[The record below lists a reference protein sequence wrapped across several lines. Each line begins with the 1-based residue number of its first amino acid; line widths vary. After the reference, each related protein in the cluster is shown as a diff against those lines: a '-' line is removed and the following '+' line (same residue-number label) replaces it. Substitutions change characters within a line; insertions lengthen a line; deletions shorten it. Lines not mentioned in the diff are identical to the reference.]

1 MAIHDVQANEIVI
14 RVVYDGAP
22 ESGKTTSLRAL
33 AGSLAQTTVTPEEDA
48 TGRTLWFDW
57 MEYVGGRFEGSR
69 IRCQIVS
76 VPGQREL
83 DARRRALLASADVVV
98 SVVNTGATWF
108 ERSLEY
114 VGELRE
120 AVTGDGVGI
129 VLQANKRDLPDAVAL
144 AIVREKLGDPSIGFV
159 ESIAADG
166 TGIRE
171 AFVYAVRLALD
182 RVRDLTVRG
191 ALPTGTPHGAAELL
205 AELRG
210 SAKTKVVDV
219 PKIATDATS
228 LAASIL
234 EGVLDQEE
242 LATKRVGRPK
252 PNRMPCAPDRSV
264 PSGAIWPP
272 VEGRAIMT
280 EVADLESTP
289 HQFGNGD
296 WVIGLGSGWRVVSRH
311 NAVFASLDEG
321 RAALI
326 QWARLHAASAAVL
339 SPRRC
344 IVLSESGDGTWRLWQ
359 VVRVEESLREA
370 MADALDEGKPEQAIE
385 RLCETSKQLLDV
397 VARVAA
403 SPLDLVCTLDTVGM
417 GDGGPVYIG
426 LMPQTIPDQPRQV
439 VAPQALLRSQLEPIV
454 AYARIGDRGAAL
466 QQVIEHTPR
475 PIVDRDGIM
484 SMLVSLFA

>member
-1 MAIHDVQANEIVI
+1 MAILDAIANEIVI

-33 AGSLAQTTVTPEEDA
+33 AGSLAQSTVTPEEDA

-57 MEYVGGRFEGSR
+57 MEYVGGRFEGSQ

-83 DARRRALLASADVVV
+83 DDRRKALLASADVVV
-98 SVVNTGATWF
+98 SVINTSASRF
-108 ERSLEY
+108 ARSLDY

-120 AVTGDGVGI
+120 AVTTDGVGI
-129 VLQANKRDLPDAVAL
+129 VLQANKRDVADAVPSAE
-144 AIVREKLGDPSIGFV
+144 VRAKLGDPAIGFV

-182 RVRDLTVRG
+182 RVRDLMARG
-191 ALPTGTPHGAAELL
+191 RLDTGTPIGADELL
-205 AELRG
+205 ADLRRD
-210 SAKTKVVDV
+210 KPV
-219 PKIATDATS
+219 PKIASDAGS
-228 LAASIL
+228 LAATIL
-234 EGVLDQEE
+234 AGVIDAEQV
-242 LATKRVGRPK
+242 ATRRTGDAK
-252 PNRMPCAPDRSV
+252 PNRMPRPPDRSV

-280 EVADLESTP
+280 QVADLASTP

-296 WVIGLGSGWRVVSRH
+296 WVIGLGSGWRVVSRRD
-311 NAVFASLDEG
+311 AVFGTLDEG

-344 IVLSESGDGTWRLWQ
+344 IVLSESGDDGSWRLWQ
-359 VVRVEESLREA
+359 VVRVEESLRES
-370 MADALDEGKPEQAIE
+370 MARALDEATPEHTVE
-385 RLCETSKQLLDV
+385 RLCEASKQLLDAV
-397 VARVAA
+397 GRVAA
-403 SPLDLVCTLDTVGM
+403 SPLDLPCTLDTVGVT
-417 GDGGPVYIG
+417 DGIPTYIG
-426 LMPQTIPDQPRQV
+426 LMPEAIPEQPRQV
-439 VAPQALLRSQLEPIV
+439 VVPQALLRSQLEPIV

-466 QQVIEHTPR
+466 QHVIERAPR
-475 PIVDRDGIM
+475 PVADRDGIM